1 MSIQR
6 LSVLVL
12 ISKQQCALACTA
24 RVAAPLHH
32 SRHGAQAAS
41 CFCRQASCR
50 CAARHPHS
58 ASCHSAC
65 RQRSCSGR
73 ADQRKT
79 AGCLSQ
85 HRQPAR
91 QPRDYG
97 ALSPEDG
104 RGAAPRLGQ
113 ARLRRHR
120 GAHAPAQQAVPHGT
134 GHAERHA
141 RDLAVAVPGMAAGRL
156 QGAAATQR
164 HAALP
169 RRRCSLIVRHLTKEA
184 SERARC
190 SSRGRCPSSPAG

>member
-65 RQRSCSGR
+65 RQSSCSGR

-91 QPRDYG
+91 QPARLWRSFAGRWSRRCAATRTGKATTPSWSSRTSSTGSSPRHG
-97 ALSPEDG
+97 A
-104 RGAAPRLGQ
+104 RRAPR
-113 ARLRRHR
+113 ARSCS
-120 GAHAPAQQAVPHGT
+120 
-134 GHAERHA
+134 
-141 RDLAVAVPGMAAGRL
+141 
-156 QGAAATQR
+156 
-164 HAALP
+164 
-169 RRRCSLIVRHLTKEA
+169 RCSRHGCRAPSRCGRDPEA
-184 SERARC
+184 RSTATSPVLVD
-190 SSRGRCPSSPAG
+190 SSTLD